1 MTMGKFISNLFL
13 GVLAV
18 GLSIFTA
25 SRTLDLLTWALPAG
39 QTIYTWLGL
48 AAFEG
53 GMYFW
58 AFFFI
63 SGAKGTPQRSIS
75 LLMAVFSVIAVCVAT
90 VVDLSLGAS
99 ESGKLPAL
107 SASVQQSM
115 IIFVGVVIAL
125 NVAAFL
131 ACHLMAPEKLREIK
145 SGQAE
150 DRIFAEGLRAIEALA
165 PSMAAEAAPHLAADW
180 ANRTWQQIVP
190 GVPRRTEYLGPAS
203 AAVPAL
209 PAGAPEQLPALP
221 PIPDREPQPRP
232 FCVACGR
239 QTQAG
244 SWYQVGS
251 QGSVFYCWDC
261 RPKRKKAGFLS
272 KAKDFLGLGGEQVEV
287 TLAHTGEIAASEKT
301 SNQIYRE
308 EQRAA
313 RKSLPGNQV
322 AAARR
327 ARRAARMRGVVTVS
341 NYQATETAKG
351 KRKETI
357 PTPDLE
363 ARETPQEHRTCSEC
377 GAALDLKNAK
387 QLTCSDA
394 CRARRSRRLALERE
408 AQGKKAEGK

>member
-1 MTMGKFISNLFL
+1 MGKFISNLFL

-99 ESGKLPAL
+99 EAGKLPAL
-107 SASVQQSM
+107 SPSVQQSM
-115 IIFVGVVIAL
+115 IIFVGIVIAL

-165 PSMAAEAAPHLAADW
+165 PTMAAEAAPHLAADW
-180 ANRTWQQIVP
+180 ATRTWQQIVP
-190 GVPRRTEYLGPAS
+190 GVPRRTEYLGPAP

-209 PAGAPEQLPALP
+209 PAGSPEPLPLQSPTRPAPAQPAPVVPSQAPAKPRKLLGF
-221 PIPDREPQPRP
+221 IP
-232 FCVACGR
+232 
-239 QTQAG
+239 
-244 SWYQVGS
+244 
-251 QGSVFYCWDC
+251 
-261 RPKRKKAGFLS
+261 
-272 KAKDFLGLGGEQVEV
+272 LGGGSGESAPA
-287 TLAHTGEIAASEKT
+287 TLAQTGTVEAPAPAPAPVVVPAS
-301 SNQIYRE
+301 
-308 EQRAA
+308 APAPA
-313 RKSLPGNQV
+313 RRPVPVPASQV

-327 ARRAARMRGVVTVS
+327 ARRAARFHRS
-341 NYQATETAKG
+341 QATAAAPAPAAEP
-351 KRKETI
+351 I
-357 PTPDLE
+357 PAPD
-363 ARETPQEHRTCSEC
+363 EHRTCSEC
-377 GAALDLKNAK
+377 GAVLDLKNAK
-387 QLTCSDA
+387 QLTCSPA
-394 CRARRSRRLALERE
+394 CRTARARRLAAERQ
-408 AQGKKAEGK
+408 ARKR